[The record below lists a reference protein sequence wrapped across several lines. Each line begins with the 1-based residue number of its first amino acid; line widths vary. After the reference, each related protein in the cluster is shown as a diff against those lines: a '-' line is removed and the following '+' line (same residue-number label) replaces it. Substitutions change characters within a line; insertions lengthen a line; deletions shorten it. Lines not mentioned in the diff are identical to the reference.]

1 MPMIYR
7 THTVVATTDSSGD
20 ATVYDTDDVSGYKYY
35 NGEIIEIRFVD
46 TDLDAGADFTITVE
60 GTGENLWTQDNQ
72 GADATKRPLVLAQS
86 VLGIDLTAVYVRPFL
101 TEDRIKI
108 VIANGDNTKSG
119 TFTILVRRQE

>member
-1 MPMIYR
+1 MAMIYR
-7 THTVVATTDSSGD
+7 THTVVATTDASGD
-20 ATVYDTDDVSGYKYY
+20 VTVYDTDNTSYEKY

-46 TDLDAGADFTITVE
+46 TDLPTAADFTITVE

-72 GADATKRPLVLAQS
+72 GASATKRPLILAQS
-86 VLGIDLTAVYVRPFL
+86 ILGVDLTAVYVRPFL